1 MCEQPAAT
9 SYRGGPPPTHW
20 PSAGPAFPCAS
31 PSHPPASGRR
41 DTELHFL
48 EACFYRRP
56 DRSGDASYPTTAA
69 SATRGVAA
77 AAAACDIRC
86 CSRGATFV
94 LKEVDMAIVADLAV
108 LQRLPAAVDCR
119 LRERRRPRA
128 HGAKEITAMEAKEMG
143 LVSRVFDS
151 KKDLDAGI
159 AKIAK
164 EIAEKSAWAV
174 MGAKAVLLRSR
185 DVTVE

>member
-1 MCEQPAAT
+1 
-9 SYRGGPPPTHW
+9 
-20 PSAGPAFPCAS
+20 
-31 PSHPPASGRR
+31 
-41 DTELHFL
+41 
-48 EACFYRRP
+48 
-56 DRSGDASYPTTAA
+56 
-69 SATRGVAA
+69 VAA

-86 CSRGATFV
+86 CSRVATFV

-151 KKDLDAGI
+151 KKDLDAGV
-159 AKIAK
+159 AKIARGICILTCS
-164 EIAEKSAWAV
+164 EFFMYNFLGSF
-174 MGAKAVLLRSR
+174 LLC
-185 DVTVE
+185 